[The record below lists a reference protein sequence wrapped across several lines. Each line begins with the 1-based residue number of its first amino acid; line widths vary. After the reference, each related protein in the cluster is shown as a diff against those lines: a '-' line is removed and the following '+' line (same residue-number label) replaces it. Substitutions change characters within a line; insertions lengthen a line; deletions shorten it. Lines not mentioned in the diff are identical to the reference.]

1 MDVRTNTA
9 VARYV
14 AALAAVGVLT
24 VAARSL
30 QTNTTT
36 VGFVFLVAVLVVAA
50 YWGRRCAVLMAI
62 VATASFNFF
71 FLPPVG
77 TFAIADPH
85 NWVALVAFLAT
96 ALVASNLAERARRE
110 AANATRR
117 RQEAE
122 RLYSV
127 SQWLLRAEEVP
138 ELFAHL
144 PQMLAE
150 SFSAAGAVLFI
161 APKALYVSAAELKYD
176 EHSLRTAAQNEQRT
190 SATGQVSIPLQMR
203 GRTVGAIAIVGQP
216 LSNETYEALS
226 SLIGLA
232 MERTDA
238 IEELTHNRVTQEN
251 ERLRSALL
259 DSVSHEFRTPLT
271 GIKASVTSLLTGD
284 ELDGHQRKE
293 LLTIID
299 EEADRLNHLVAQAG
313 EMAQLSAGDFE
324 LDRAPHDLR
333 EIVDSAVESARKW
346 LDKRTLQVHVPDAV
360 PRVYV
365 DFERIRAVI
374 AQLLENAGKYS
385 EPGALV
391 RVAAECATDRVLVR
405 VSDTGIGIDEGEQA
419 RVFDKF
425 FRGRKVR
432 YKARGTGMGLAI
444 AKVVVEAHGG
454 AITVMSRKA
463 IGSVFTVALP
473 VDGASI
479 EQRAPGSL
487 AGS

>member
-1 MDVRTNTA
+1 VESRTSTA
-9 VARYV
+9 VARYG

-24 VAARSL
+24 FAARSL
-30 QTNTTT
+30 HTNTTT
-36 VGFVFLVAVLVVAA
+36 VGFVFLVAVLLVAA
-50 YWGRRCAVLMAI
+50 YWGLRCAVLTAV

-77 TFAIADPH
+77 TFTIADPH

-96 ALVASNLAERARRE
+96 ALVASNLSERARRE

-122 RLYSV
+122 RLYAV
-127 SQWLLRAEEVP
+127 SQRLLGAEEVP

-144 PQMLAE
+144 PQMLTDAFDA
-150 SFSAAGAVLFI
+150 SGAVLFI
-161 APKALYVSAAELKYD
+161 VPDAHYASAPGLKYD
-176 EHSLRTAAQNEQRT
+176 EPSLRAAVQAEQRT
-190 SATGQVSIPLQMR
+190 YAAQQVSVPLQMR
-203 GRTVGAIAIVGQP
+203 GRTVGAVAIVGHA

-232 MERTDA
+232 MERTQA
-238 IEELTHNRVTQEN
+238 IEELTRNRVTQEN

-271 GIKASVTSLLTGD
+271 GIKASVTSLLTAD
-284 ELDGHQRKE
+284 ELDSEQRKE

-299 EEADRLNHLVAQAG
+299 EEADRLNRLVAQAG
-313 EMAQLSAGDFE
+313 EMAQLDAGDFE
-324 LDRAPHDLR
+324 LDRAPHHVR
-333 EIVDSAVESARKW
+333 EIVDAAVESARKW
-346 LDKRTLQVHVPDAV
+346 LEKRNVEVDIPNTLPCVN
-360 PRVYV
+360 V

-385 EPGALV
+385 DPGALV
-391 RVAAECATDRVLVR
+391 RINAEAAGPRVLVR
-405 VSDTGIGIDEGEQA
+405 VSDTGIGIDEAEMA

-425 FRGRKVR
+425 FRGRNVR

-444 AKVVVEAHGG
+444 AKVVVEAHEG
-454 AITVMSRKA
+454 TLSVMSRKG

-473 VDGASI
+473 V
-479 EQRAPGSL
+479 EQRAQALS
-487 AGS
+487 